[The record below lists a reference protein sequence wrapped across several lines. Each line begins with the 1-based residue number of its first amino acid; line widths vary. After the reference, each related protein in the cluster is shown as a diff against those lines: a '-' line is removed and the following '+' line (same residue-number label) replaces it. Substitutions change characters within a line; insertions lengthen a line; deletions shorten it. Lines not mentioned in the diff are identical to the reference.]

1 MHDAMSGAERYRKE
15 AAEFSDLA
23 KGASSDFV
31 RGNYQRI
38 AQWYLSLAEGEL
50 RLAERPKATPVA
62 SAPDHRDEV
71 NGPGQGTWYSS
82 YLKLRFRAGG

>member
-1 MHDAMSGAERYRKE
+1 MHDAMSSRERYRKE

-38 AQWYLSLAEGEL
+38 AEWYLSLAEVEL

-62 SAPDHRDEV
+62 SASERRPEV
-71 NGPGQGTWYSS
+71 NGQGEGTWYGS
-82 YLKLRFRAGG
+82 YLKLRIRSRG